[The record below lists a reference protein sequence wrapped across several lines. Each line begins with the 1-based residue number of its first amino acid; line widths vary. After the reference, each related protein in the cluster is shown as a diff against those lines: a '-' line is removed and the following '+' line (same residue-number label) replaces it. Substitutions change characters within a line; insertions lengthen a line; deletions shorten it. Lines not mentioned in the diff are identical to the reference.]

1 MLLAINLGCNF
12 SCGKS
17 AEINVESGAE
27 EANKLVREGNAFME
41 KANQSLNK
49 AEALSNELLGSESLK
64 KVQDVEEYKA
74 ANKTKFDELI
84 KLREESAKGY
94 EEAAA
99 KFEQI
104 SKLSVDGKFKEY
116 AGLLAQQGKKLAEI
130 NKADAALDKAYLAE
144 EDTSKHSS
152 MFEEF
157 NKKDAQM
164 RKELS
169 ELKEKTTK
177 FKNDN
182 PEIFKK

>member
-1 MLLAINLGCNF
+1 MSLE
-12 SCGKS
+12 KS
-17 AEINVESGAE
+17 SGF
-27 EANKLVREGNAFME
+27 GGI
-41 KANQSLNK
+41 QS
-49 AEALSNELLGSESLK
+49 SQ
-64 KVQDVEEYKA
+64 QDQVY
-74 ANKTKFDELI
+74 ELI

-104 SKLSVDGKFKEY
+104 SKLSVDGKFKDY